1 MPSSEWQQ
9 QRVLELSISHQVSH
23 PMLSLHAMLQVL
35 MQQAWKLCATWKA
48 ALRWRGFFLLHATLT
63 FTIKEEMLIGSYMAY
78 WGEGF
83 GKWRKQEIP
92 KSTLLQ
98 CQAGT
103 HTVKYLLAVM
113 WVGNNLLW
121 SFKLFLSAKALQRKL
136 QWTHRTGSNQP
147 KSPSHSSAR
156 VHFAQYMVLTMG
168 PRPVFT

>member
-1 MPSSEWQQ
+1 MTTATSTRVEYQPPSITPYA
-9 QRVLELSISHQVSH
+9 LATCNAAGA
-23 PMLSLHAMLQVL
+23 HAAGLKAVCNM
-35 MQQAWKLCATWKA
+35 KSCAKMT
-48 ALRWRGFFLLHATLT
+48 GFFLLHATLT

-113 WVGNNLLW
+113 
-121 SFKLFLSAKALQRKL
+121 
-136 QWTHRTGSNQP
+136 
-147 KSPSHSSAR
+147 
-156 VHFAQYMVLTMG
+156 
-168 PRPVFT
+168 